1 MEGGIGLR
9 PGERVVILGIGNELR
24 RDDGLGVVLARRL
37 KDELPFPVLEGGNA
51 PENLLGEILDL
62 GPNVVVIVDAVD
74 FGGRPGEIR
83 KIEREEVEGLGFS
96 THGPSVLPLVDF
108 LEREGIRTIILGV
121 QPEDI
126 RFGTGLSPKVQ
137 EAISDLEEM
146 LRSSKFLDMRKG
158 NCYLPDLKVRSS
170 RTEKQQKGRRDGGG

>member
-1 MEGGIGLR
+1 MR
-9 PGERVVILGIGNELR
+9 PGERAVILGIGNELR

-37 KDELPFPVLEGGNA
+37 KDELPVLEGGSA

-96 THGPSVLPLVDF
+96 THGPSILPLVDF
-108 LEREGIRTIILGV
+108 LEREGIRTVILGV

-146 LRSSKFLDMRKG
+146 LRSSQI
-158 NCYLPDLKVRSS
+158 P
-170 RTEKQQKGRRDGGG
+170 